1 MVVGDLSQW
10 SDFFPWHLLP
20 QVFDLVTETWD
31 ASDKPAPDAKETDI
45 SRRFRARLKQAKDYK
60 TLPFFIMR
68 EDPEDDFETGEELG
82 RKDIIFLPTHQTSF
96 EEVYFVFECKR
107 LNAITESG
115 AFKTLA
121 SEYVTEG
128 MARFVSGQYA
138 RFMDQGGMIGYV
150 LDGRREHAMG
160 LVEKNIRNKRNDLKM
175 QAPGGF
181 SDSTL
186 RPDNRFIRE
195 TSHAL
200 SRTFRI
206 HHIFLTRTVSTDN
219 ENRLAAQ

>member
-1 MVVGDLSQW
+1 MVVGDISQW
-10 SDFFPWHLLP
+10 DGLFPWHLLP
-20 QVFDLVTETWD
+20 RVFDLVTETWD
-31 ASDKPAPDAKETDI
+31 AWDKPAPDAKETDI
-45 SRRFRARLKQAKDYK
+45 SRRFRVRLKQAKDLAS
-60 TLPFFIMR
+60 LPFRIMR
-68 EDPEDDFETGEELG
+68 EEPEDNFETGEELG
-82 RKDIIFLPTHQTSF
+82 RKDLVFLPNDTAY

-128 MARFVSGQYA
+128 MTRFVSGQYA

-160 LVEKNIRNKRNDLKM
+160 LVEKNIRNKRDDLKM
-175 QAPGGF
+175 EAPGGF

-186 RPDNRFIRE
+186 RPDSRFIRE

-200 SRTFRI
+200 SRNFRI
-206 HHIFLTRTVSTDN
+206 HHIFLTCPVSTDD
-219 ENRLAAQ
+219 ENRLATE